1 MGKIGKLSPSLSRQG
16 RPNNGANC
24 KTTWKK
30 VNRFIAGRHRRHYGT
45 RQLSKL
51 TQQQAAEQN
60 EDEITVVGE
69 QERDHVAAD
78 HGPEPA
84 RHQDQ
89 AERHCPRFVQCC
101 RWVCCCCCCF
111 FLWHACKTAKDCAV
125 ECIFSDSVTEKKWG
139 GEEERKAKVRKKNR
153 IVFINN

>member
-30 VNRFIAGRHRRHYGT
+30 VNRFIAGRHRRHYGE
-45 RQLSKL
+45 LSKL

-111 FLWHACKTAKDCAV
+111 FYGTHVKPRKIARLNA
-125 ECIFSDSVTEKKWG
+125 FSVIPLQRRNG
-139 GEEERKAKVRKKNR
+139 EERKKERRRLGRK
-153 IVFINN
+153 IVSYL

>member
-24 KTTWKK
+24 KTTWKR
-30 VNRFIAGRHRRHYGT
+30 VNRFIAWRHRRHYGT

-101 RWVCCCCCCF
+101 RWVCCCCF
-111 FLWHACKTAKDCAV
+111 FYGTHVKPRKIARLNA
-125 ECIFSDSVTEKKWG
+125 FSVIPLQRRN
-139 GEEERKAKVRKKNR
+139 GEDGKRGEERKKRRRLGRK
-153 IVFINN
+153 IVSYL